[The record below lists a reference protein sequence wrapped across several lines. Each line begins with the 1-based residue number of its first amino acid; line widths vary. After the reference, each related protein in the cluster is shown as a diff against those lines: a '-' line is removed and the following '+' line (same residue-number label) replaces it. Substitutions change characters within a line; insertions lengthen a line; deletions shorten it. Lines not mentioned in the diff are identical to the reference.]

1 MREEGEV
8 MPGAPELNEEDRR
21 CPVCN
26 IKDDDVISHFKKFHP
41 GTFRSF
47 DFQKD
52 YFLGFETS
60 VVSNFT
66 L

>member
-47 DFQKD
+47 DFPKRI
-52 YFLGFETS
+52 FSTG
-60 VVSNFT
+60 
-66 L
+66 